1 MANLITEAQ
10 LKSWLN
16 IDDSTD
22 DGLLSMITGS
32 ASQMVRTYCGRSF
45 EVDTG
50 QTATARYFVP
60 SDEYVTLI
68 DDCWAVTLVETDD
81 GDDGTYNF
89 TWQAT
94 DWQAQPVG
102 NIGPTGLAG
111 WPYTRIVAVEAA
123 TFPIAKRPAVKVT
136 AKWGWSALPTEVMN
150 ATLMMAAEIYKARSG
165 GFEAFTADASFTPIR
180 RNMLVR
186 DALAPYRTQTA
197 HDARFV
203 VF

>member
-10 LKSWLN
+10 LKQWLS
-16 IDDSTD
+16 IDDSAD
-22 DGLLSMITGS
+22 DVVLSLVTAA
-32 ASQMVRTYCGRSF
+32 ASQQVRTYCGRSF
-45 EVDTG
+45 DVDAA
-50 QTATARYFVP
+50 QTASARYYAP
-60 SDEYVTLI
+60 SDAFVTMI
-68 DDCWAVTLVETDD
+68 DDCWAITEVATDD

-102 NIGPTGLAG
+102 NFGPTGLGG

-123 TFPIAKRPAVKVT
+123 TFPIASRPAVKVT
-136 AKWGWSALPTEVMN
+136 GKWGWVALPDDVKM
-150 ATLMMAAEIYKARSG
+150 ATLMVAAEIFKAKSG
-165 GFEAFTADASFTPIR
+165 GFEVFTADASFTPIR

-186 DALAPYRTQTA
+186 DLLAAYRTATA

-203 VF
+203 VL